1 MSYRALL
8 NLTCSVQR
16 ATVTRDDRGRDV
28 IAWTAVATGLPCA
41 LIPISARDEQ
51 RDHGLAL
58 DADFKLLV
66 EPAADIRPKPD
77 ASAPGAQPDRVLIG
91 DAVFMVS
98 SVADPSGRGKCKV
111 AWLRRQV

>member
-8 NLTCSVQR
+8 NLTCTVER

-28 IAWTAVATGLPCA
+28 IAWAAVATGLPCA
-41 LIPISARDEQ
+41 LLPISARDEQ
-51 RDHGLAL
+51 REHGLAL

-66 EPAADIRPKPD
+66 EPTSDIRPEPA
-77 ASAPGAQPDRVLIG
+77 ASVPGAQPDRILIG
-91 DAVFMVS
+91 DAVFLVR

-111 AWLRRQV
+111 AWLRRQI

>member
-8 NLTCSVQR
+8 NLTCTVER

-28 IAWTAVATGLPCA
+28 IAWAAAATGLPCA
-41 LIPISARDEQ
+41 LLPISARDEQ
-51 RDHGLAL
+51 REHGLAL

-66 EPAADIRPKPD
+66 EPTADVRPEPAA
-77 ASAPGAQPDRVLIG
+77 SVPGAQPDRILIG
-91 DAVFMVS
+91 DAVFMVR